1 MSCATLTSR
10 IFRCTG
16 LRFTPNTASN
26 SATKGRLF
34 AAADAGHMEGKS
46 KESYGTFFELS
57 AYDANMHLNSIAT
70 QHSVGNESRETWD
83 ECFGAAAAVHGFDRQ
98 GRTIAVDM
106 EKSIGVSARKI
117 FALSRRFDDKRHLE
131 KNMSPYLGA
140 ERSTGLQLYALA
152 LYAPSQEMVDHIVT
166 QMGPRQ
172 QEYLATNENHELY
185 RAYSSIED
193 PVITSQGAESS
204 MNAGLTNNIRNVEPM
219 AMLESIVGSQF
230 AKFERMKAAALAC
243 MSPVPPRIEQIIGS
257 LIEKAKRYAGVKPVE
272 GTDQMHWLVRSLTN
286 PATQR
291 RVIMPTAAQTVPSC
305 CAYSSNNS
313 GFPCLHGIAVILLKH
328 GACNLHKFIA
338 ERHLTA
344 AW

>member
-1 MSCATLTSR
+1 MSCATFTSR

-117 FALSRRFDDKRHLE
+117 FALSRRFDDKRHL
-131 KNMSPYLGA
+131 
-140 ERSTGLQLYALA
+140 
-152 LYAPSQEMVDHIVT
+152 
-166 QMGPRQ
+166 
-172 QEYLATNENHELY
+172 
-185 RAYSSIED
+185 
-193 PVITSQGAESS
+193 
-204 MNAGLTNNIRNVEPM
+204 
-219 AMLESIVGSQF
+219 
-230 AKFERMKAAALAC
+230 
-243 MSPVPPRIEQIIGS
+243 
-257 LIEKAKRYAGVKPVE
+257 
-272 GTDQMHWLVRSLTN
+272 
-286 PATQR
+286 
-291 RVIMPTAAQTVPSC
+291 
-305 CAYSSNNS
+305 
-313 GFPCLHGIAVILLKH
+313 
-328 GACNLHKFIA
+328 
-338 ERHLTA
+338 
-344 AW
+344 